1 MNMRDMFAAILI
13 ISMGIGL
20 IVVAVYT
27 AAILA
32 PIIAIAFLIFLAY
45 SFLSSEPIMVKKK
58 KKRKRNRRQ

>member
-1 MNMRDMFAAILI
+1 MFAAILI
-13 ISMGIGL
+13 IAMGIGL

-45 SFLSSEPIMVKKK
+45 SFLSSEPVLVKK
-58 KKRKRNRRQ
+58 KKRKKKSGRR